1 VRSGDRHS
9 LDVERLAAFS
19 AAFSGAVI
27 DSDDDR

>member
-1 VRSGDRHS
+1 VATDTA